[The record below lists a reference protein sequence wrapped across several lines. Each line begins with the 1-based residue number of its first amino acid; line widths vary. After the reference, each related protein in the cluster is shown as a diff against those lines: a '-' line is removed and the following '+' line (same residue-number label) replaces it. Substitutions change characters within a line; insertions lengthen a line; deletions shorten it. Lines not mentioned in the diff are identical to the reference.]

1 MITGLLILLGFQL
14 AGEAIAQL
22 TGWPIPGP
30 VLGMILLFVT
40 LSIRGGASEGL
51 QRTSRGLLKHLS
63 LLFVPAGSG
72 VVAYVALIRRE
83 WLPLSAALVGST
95 VLAMAITALT
105 MQALVRTRGSKP

>member
-14 AGEAIAQL
+14 AGELIAQL

-30 VLGMILLFVT
+30 VLGMILLFAT
-40 LSIRGGASEGL
+40 LLIRGGAPKGL
-51 QRTSRGLLKHLS
+51 DRTARSLLKHLS

-72 VVAYVALIRRE
+72 IVAYLTLIEQE

-105 MQALVRTRGSKP
+105 TQALVHRGESSR